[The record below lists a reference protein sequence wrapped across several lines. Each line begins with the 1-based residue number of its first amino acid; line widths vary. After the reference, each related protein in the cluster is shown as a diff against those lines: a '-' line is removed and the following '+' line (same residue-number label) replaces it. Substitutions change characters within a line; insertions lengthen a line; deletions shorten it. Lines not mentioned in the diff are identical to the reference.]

1 LHLQTAPPTKSEH
14 TLSIPQLQNLTSKSY
29 DARHRPR
36 RSSRPA
42 QGKLAFPLT
51 IDPFLLTST
60 DHPSSQG
67 LLSVVGDPLGQVLD
81 KTLKPTV
88 GHVTGAVGKPTGEAA
103 ERVQNVTKNAY
114 KWEGD
119 KENVKDKDLPG
130 GERIGGNRQT
140 AQNPL
145 CL

>member
-1 LHLQTAPPTKSEH
+1 MPDIAPDGPLDQHKVPTPPIHLPC
-14 TLSIPQLQNLTSKSY
+14 TLTTNTPN
-29 DARHRPR
+29 H
-36 RSSRPA
+36 
-42 QGKLAFPLT
+42 
-51 IDPFLLTST
+51 
-60 DHPSSQG
+60 QG

-88 GHVTGAVGKPTGEAA
+88 GHVTGGIGKPTGEAA
-103 ERVQNVTKNAY
+103 ERVQNTVRNAH

-119 KENVKDKDLPG
+119 KENVQDKDLPG

-145 CL
+145 GL